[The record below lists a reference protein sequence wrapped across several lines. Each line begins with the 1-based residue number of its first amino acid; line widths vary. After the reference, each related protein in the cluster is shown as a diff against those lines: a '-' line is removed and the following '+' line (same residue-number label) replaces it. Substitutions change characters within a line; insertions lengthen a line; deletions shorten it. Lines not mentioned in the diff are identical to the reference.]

1 MEEEMNYST
10 VVFKISAPPSKE
22 KEEEPVIYSEVKTK
36 ESVAAAPQEKE
47 GPPIYSEVKTKE
59 SVAAAPQKKEE
70 PPIYSE
76 VKTKESVAAAPQKKE
91 GPPIYSQAKP
101 KASAPTAPTEGEA
114 SKHSHIRLL
123 LLCLG
128 ILCILLVVTVIVV
141 VVYLFLVTGEKDKQ
155 AANLTAENKQL
166 IRDLVNMT
174 EELIRNKNTTEELM
188 RDLKNTTEELNRN
201 KNTTEELIRD
211 LVNTTEELNRN
222 KNMTKELMRD
232 RDDLNYTLR
241 AILKYDSFP
250 VSAFCSGL
258 MVSGCNPCHSGWL
271 LFQDKCYL
279 FYNQS
284 APWKTWQESRDMC
297 QNNSSDLVI
306 IDSPGEQEFI
316 RNHTEYYYDEYHGYW
331 IGLKESNNT
340 WFWVDGRNVTL
351 E

>member
-1 MEEEMNYST
+1 MNSL
-10 VVFKISAPPSKE
+10 K
-22 KEEEPVIYSEVKTK
+22 
-36 ESVAAAPQEKE
+36 
-47 GPPIYSEVKTKE
+47 
-59 SVAAAPQKKEE
+59 
-70 PPIYSE
+70 
-76 VKTKESVAAAPQKKE
+76 
-91 GPPIYSQAKP
+91 
-101 KASAPTAPTEGEA
+101 GEA

-141 VVYLFLVTGEKDKQ
+141 VVYFFLVTEEKDKQ

-174 EELIRNKNTTEELM
+174 EELIRNKNTTDELM
-188 RDLKNTTEELNRN
+188 RDLK
-201 KNTTEELIRD
+201 
-211 LVNTTEELNRN
+211 NTTEELNRN

-258 MVSGCNPCHSGWL
+258 TFTLSHLCSFPVVSDCNPCQSGWL
-271 LFQDKCYL
+271 LFQGKCYL
-279 FYNQS
+279 FYNQKD
-284 APWKTWQESRDMC
+284 PWKTWQQSREMC

-316 RNHTEYYYDEYHGYW
+316 SNHTEYYFDQHHGYW

-340 WFWVDGRNVTL
+340 WFWVNGRNVTL
-351 E
+351 EYWAAGEEAGDQCVQLIHDKPLKENWKKNKCSMKNRFVCETEALIRL